1 MSGFRSVIA
10 PAVTQQPTWGRDSLQ
25 IDNLGVL
32 EGSCESDY
40 ARQVTIVA
48 EVVVG
53 QAVRE

>member
-1 MSGFRSVIA
+1 MIL

-25 IDNLGVL
+25 IGDLGVL

-40 ARQVTIVA
+40 ARHVTIVA